1 MILVAGGTGR
11 LGGLVVEELL
21 ARGERVRVL
30 TRSAARADGLRA
42 AGAEVALGDV
52 RDPASLLPAADGAQV
67 VVSAV
72 HGFAGTGHVTPANVD
87 RDGNAHLVAAA
98 QRAGAEMVLMS
109 VIGAARQH
117 PMELFQMKAEAEEAL
132 RNSGLRWTIVRA
144 NAFQELWQELLQK
157 GPGRRPLIF
166 GRGDSPIDFVRVAKV
181 AGVVVEAALDP
192 ATRGQV
198 LEVRGQSTFTLNQLA
213 AQTCPD
219 AAPMHVPR
227 LVLRALAHV
236 APSPLKRQAAAALIM
251 DTAPRL
257 RLREGQSR
265 EV

>member
-11 LGGLVVEELL
+11 LGGLVVDELL

-30 TRSAARADGLRA
+30 TRSAARADRLRA

-67 VVSAV
+67 IVSAV
-72 HGFAGTGHVTPANVD
+72 HGFAGTGRVTPANVD

-98 QRAGAEMVLMS
+98 QREGAEMVLMS

-117 PMELFQMKAEAEEAL
+117 PMELFRMKAEAEEAL
-132 RNSGLRWTIVRA
+132 RNSGLGWTVVRA
-144 NAFQELWQELLQK
+144 SAFLELWQELLRK

-166 GRGDSPIDFVRVAKV
+166 GRGDSPIHFVSVAEV

-198 LEVRGQSTFTLNQLA
+198 LEVRGQSPFTLNQLA
-213 AQTCPD
+213 AQTCPG

-236 APSPLKRQAAAALIM
+236 APSPLRRQAAAALTM
-251 DTAPRL
+251 DTAPAAA
-257 RLREGQSR
+257 
-265 EV
+265 VT

>member
-1 MILVAGGTGR
+1 MILIAGGTGR

-30 TRSAARADGLRA
+30 TRCAARADRLRA
-42 AGAEVALGDV
+42 AGAEVAVGDV

-72 HGFAGTGHVTPANVD
+72 HGFAGTGRVTPANVD

-98 QRAGAEMVLMS
+98 QREGAEMVLMS
-109 VIGAARQH
+109 VIGADRQH
-117 PMELFQMKAEAEEAL
+117 PLQLFQMKAEAEEVL
-132 RNSGLRWTIVRA
+132 RDSGLHWTIIRA
-144 NAFQELWQELLQK
+144 SAFQELWQDLLRK
-157 GPGRRPLIF
+157 GPGRRPLIV
-166 GRGDSPIDFVRVAKV
+166 GRGASPVEFVSVATV

-198 LEVRGQSTFTLNQLA
+198 LEVGGQSTFTLNQLA
-213 AQTCPD
+213 AQTCPG

-236 APSPLKRQAAAALIM
+236 APSPLRRQAAAALFM
-251 DTAPRL
+251 DTAPAIA
-257 RLREGQSR
+257 
-265 EV
+265 VA